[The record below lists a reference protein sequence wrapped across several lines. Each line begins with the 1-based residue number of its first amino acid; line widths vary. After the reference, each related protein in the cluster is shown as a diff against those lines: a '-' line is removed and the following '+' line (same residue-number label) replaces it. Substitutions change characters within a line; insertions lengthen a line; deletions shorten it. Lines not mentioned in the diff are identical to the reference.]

1 MRVSELSPLGLI
13 EYLNQRGVTIVIED
27 SRLRSEYYDI
37 EEQAF
42 IDRHGLK
49 LAIGLHDAQLKKIV
63 ELERNI
69 EFMAKHI
76 AGKES
81 VILVLK
87 HALNF
92 TKPLSDNN
100 ELLRKARVLCH
111 PDKHDDS
118 ALSKSVTQELNR
130 ILS

>member
-13 EYLNQRGVTIVIED
+13 EYLNQRGVTVVIEGG
-27 SRLRSEYYDI
+27 RLRSEYCDV

-49 LAIGLHDAQLKKIV
+49 LAIGLHDAQLKKIA

-69 EFMAKHI
+69 GFMAKHI

-81 VILVLK
+81 IILVLK

-100 ELLRKARVLCH
+100 DLLRRARLLCH
-111 PDKHDDS
+111 PDKHGGS
-118 ALSKSVTQELNR
+118 ALSLAVTQEINKALA
-130 ILS
+130 